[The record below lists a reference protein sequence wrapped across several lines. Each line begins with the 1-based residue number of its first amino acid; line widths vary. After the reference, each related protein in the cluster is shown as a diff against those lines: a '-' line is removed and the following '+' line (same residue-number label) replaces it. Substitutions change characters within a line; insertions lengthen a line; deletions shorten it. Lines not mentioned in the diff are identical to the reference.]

1 MRDPDARWARPTP
14 MHRTTLTLV
23 STTLAAVMLLG
34 ACGTQDGS
42 GRASGTDPDG
52 TTPGRSAPTTTP
64 TSTPTTPPSTPPST
78 TPTDQPT
85 TPPSG
90 QLEKVRV
97 VGRVTGVGDCV
108 VVRDDNGTTWTVTG
122 PLASDLVLRDRVQV
136 TGTPDLTAM
145 GCAGPVVQ
153 AVRAS
158 VLPPAG

>member
-1 MRDPDARWARPTP
+1 MRDPDARGARPTH
-14 MHRTTLTLV
+14 MDRTTLTLA
-23 STTLAAVMLLG
+23 STTLAAVMLLS

-42 GRASGTDPDG
+42 GRESATDPDG
-52 TTPGRSAPTTTP
+52 TTPGRSSSTTTP
-64 TSTPTTPPSTPPST
+64 TSTPTDE
-78 TPTDQPT
+78 PTDQPT

-108 VVRDDNGTTWTVTG
+108 VVRDDNRTTWTITG
-122 PLASDLVLRDRVQV
+122 PLASELVLHDRVQV

-153 AVRAS
+153 AVRTS

>member
-1 MRDPDARWARPTP
+1 VRDPNIRRVRPTH
-14 MHRTTLTLV
+14 MHRTTRTLA
-23 STTLAAVMLLG
+23 STTFAAVMLLG

-42 GRASGTDPDG
+42 GRDSGTDPDG
-52 TTPGRSAPTTTP
+52 TTPGRSTSTSTP
-64 TSTPTTPPSTPPST
+64 TSTPTT

-108 VVRDDNGTTWTVTG
+108 VVRDDNGTSWTITG
-122 PLASDLVLRDRVQV
+122 PPASELVLRDRVQV

>member
-1 MRDPDARWARPTP
+1 MRDPDDRRARPTH
-14 MHRTTLTLV
+14 MHRTTLTLA
-23 STTLAAVMLLG
+23 STTLAAAMLLG

-42 GRASGTDPDG
+42 GRDTGTDPGG
-52 TTPGRSAPTTTP
+52 TTPGRSTSTTTP
-64 TSTPTTPPSTPPST
+64 TSTPTTAPSTP
-78 TPTDQPT
+78 PTDQPT

-108 VVRDDNGTTWTVTG
+108 VVRDDNGTTWTITG
-122 PLASDLVLRDRVQV
+122 PLASELVLRDLVQV

-158 VLPPAG
+158 VLPPTG